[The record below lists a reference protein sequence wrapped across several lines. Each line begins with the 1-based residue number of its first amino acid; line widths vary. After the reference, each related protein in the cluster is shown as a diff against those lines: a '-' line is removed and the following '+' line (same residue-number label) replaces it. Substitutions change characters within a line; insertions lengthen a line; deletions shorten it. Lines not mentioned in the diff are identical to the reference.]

1 MLPVHSSSV
10 FPPKHLAATYSVKH
24 VLLLRHGPEALLSA
38 ATAASAARQLLETTS
53 NMCGGCCGCANRGVV
68 SQMREVI
75 VIRDA

>member
-1 MLPVHSSSV
+1 
-10 FPPKHLAATYSVKH
+10 
-24 VLLLRHGPEALLSA
+24 LLRHGPEALLSA